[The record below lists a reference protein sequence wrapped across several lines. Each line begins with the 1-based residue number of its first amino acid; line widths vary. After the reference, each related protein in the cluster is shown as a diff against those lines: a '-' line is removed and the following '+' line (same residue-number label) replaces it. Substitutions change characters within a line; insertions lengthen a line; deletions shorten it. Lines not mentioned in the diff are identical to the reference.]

1 MIKPNYLLNF
11 SSLVCLKKEKK
22 LFKKFL
28 TKTIYLRIM
37 ENSEFMIFSKV
48 CECTSHVIIVCY
60 VSFNF
65 EVNAADN
72 KQRDPA
78 MGCVKITID
87 A

>member
-11 SSLVCLKKEKK
+11 SSWFVKKRKK
-22 LFKKFL
+22 NFLKKFL

>member
-1 MIKPNYLLNF
+1 
-11 SSLVCLKKEKK
+11 
-22 LFKKFL
+22 
-28 TKTIYLRIM
+28 M

-48 CECTSHVIIVCY
+48 CECTSHVMIVCY